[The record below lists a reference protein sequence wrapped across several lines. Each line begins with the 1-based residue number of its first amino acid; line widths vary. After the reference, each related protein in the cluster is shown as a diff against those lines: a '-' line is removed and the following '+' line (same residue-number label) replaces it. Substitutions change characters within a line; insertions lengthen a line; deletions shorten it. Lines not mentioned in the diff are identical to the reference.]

1 MLCTYLPKGIK
12 GLSNS
17 RDIII
22 REIREISRIENSHD
36 VFKISLRI
44 IFNLTNFFDFQP
56 KLYLSKSITEAGVS

>member
-36 VFKISLRI
+36 VFKISLKI
-44 IFNLTNFFDFQP
+44 IVYLMNFFDFQL
-56 KLYLSKSITEAGVS
+56 KLCLKSLI